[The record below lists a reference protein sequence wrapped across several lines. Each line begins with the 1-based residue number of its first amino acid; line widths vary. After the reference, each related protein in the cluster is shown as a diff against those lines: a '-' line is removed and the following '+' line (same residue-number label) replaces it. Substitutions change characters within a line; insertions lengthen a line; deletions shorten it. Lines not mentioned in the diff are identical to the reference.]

1 MKEIKIT
8 CESNNFLDFE
18 DLVEF
23 QGDLKSRNDNQID
36 KIVRSIMKYGFAF
49 PFFVWKCDKINYV
62 LDGHGRLL
70 ALNKLDEL
78 GYKIPKIPVIYVNCE
93 NEKSAKDLLLR
104 LNSNYGKMTKE
115 SVLDFVGDFELN
127 FDNFELPIGTMNFE
141 KVYLP
146 DDFEEITE
154 NKKNDNKYTLVICK
168 HCGQELLI
176 DSKGNIKE

>member
-18 DLVEF
+18 DLTEF
-23 QGDLKSRNDNQID
+23 QGDLKFRDDNQID
-36 KIVRSIMKYGFAF
+36 KIVRSIIKYGFAF
-49 PFFVWKCDKINYV
+49 PFFVWKHNKINYV

-70 ALNKLDEL
+70 ALSKLDEL

-115 SVLDFVGDFELN
+115 SVLDFVGDLELN

-141 KVYLP
+141 KIYLP
-146 DDFEEITE
+146 DDFEFEE
-154 NKKNDNKYTLVICK
+154 NESERSEKYTLIICN
-168 HCGQELLI
+168 HCGSELLI
-176 DSKGNIKE
+176 DSKGNVKV